1 MARRIDAKV
10 TSSNEKLR
18 TITITC
24 YYDDG
29 TKVVYKSIGLS
40 KEDFHYY
47 RNHATYHDILQFL
60 KTEDYYEQR

>member
-1 MARRIDAKV
+1 MAKRIDAKV
-10 TSSNEKLR
+10 TSSNKRER

-29 TKVVYKSIGLS
+29 TKVVFKSYQLS

-60 KTEDYYEQR
+60 KTGDYYEK